1 MATVELT
8 KENFEETI
16 TSNDFVI
23 VDFWAT
29 WCGPCQSFA
38 PIYEEVSE
46 KHPDVVFAK
55 VNTEEQQELAAYFQ
69 IRSIPTLMM
78 FRQQVIIFSEAGALQ
93 GSALEELIGKAKE
106 LDMEKVHAE
115 IAEQQKAA
123 EAGGEQ

>member
-8 KENFEETI
+8 KENFEKII
-16 TSNDFVI
+16 TENDFVI

-29 WCGPCQSFA
+29 WCGPCQSFG
-38 PIYEEVSE
+38 PIYEEISE
-46 KHPDVVFAK
+46 KYPDVVFGK
-55 VNTEEQQELAAYFQ
+55 VNTEDQQELAAYFQ

-78 FRQQVIIFSEAGALQ
+78 FREQVIIFSEAGALQ

-115 IAEQQKAA
+115 IAEREQTA
-123 EAGGEQ
+123 EASQ